1 MFQFKVTNFLIAVR
15 INSFSTGNDGVS
27 QVSLAR
33 VLDSSQ
39 LVYFETKLF
48 KDSSIEIS
56 MGEEFKQ
63 AIISSFQNIKQDIQ
77 KLTENNRVNK
87 ELIQKLEQNN
97 IDLRIKIRKLINQVD
112 DLSNKDPL
120 KKEIINK
127 LNRNKKELI
136 KSKILELV
144 DLERHSIPEI
154 KEILVDKEKYCSK
167 ATFYRYVDDMR
178 GLINEVS
185 IGSKILTVRNK

>member
-63 AIISSFQNIKQDIQ
+63 AIISSFQNIKQDIK

>member
-1 MFQFKVTNFLIAVR
+1 MFLFRVTNFIVAVSL
-15 INSFSTGNDGVS
+15 NSLSTGNEGVS
-27 QVSLAR
+27 QMSLTRVSNLSHSR
-33 VLDSSQ
+33 VS
-39 LVYFETKLF
+39 ETKLF
-48 KDSSIEIS
+48 KDLSIETS

-63 AIISSFQNIKQDIQ
+63 AIITSFQNIKQDI
-77 KLTENNRVNK
+77 ESNNERIN
-87 ELIQKLEQNN
+87 KLEQENQE
-97 IDLRIKIRKLINQVD
+97 LKLKVKELTKEVE

-144 DLERHSIPEI
+144 DLERYSIPEI
-154 KEILVDKEKYCSK
+154 KEILVDKDKYCSK
-167 ATFYRYVDDMR
+167 STFYRYLEEVK